1 MRRADELRLS
11 RFTRQLWVDEVT
23 DALAFARLR
32 PDWNG
37 LHRRSGQSPFL
48 SWDWL
53 YPWWRRLGPAARPR
67 IFTLRDGTGHL
78 RGLLPLCETRH
89 PLSGA
94 RRWSFLGDAEV
105 GSDGLDLIALP
116 GERALLAARFAELL
130 AEHAERFDWLDL
142 RDLPDGAPLLTELRE
157 RFPAR
162 GAWVESSARYRC
174 PHLDLTGTWDEFL
187 QGFGRADNLKRRRR
201 WFERQEGFSID
212 RAERPAALR
221 GALETFFE
229 LHALRW
235 QAAGGSQG
243 IATSAVRAFH
253 RDAVALLAESGLV
266 RLYTLRLGAR
276 ALASLYG
283 ITWNGRFYFYQSG
296 FDPAFARLSAGLV
309 LMGETVAE
317 SFARGLATYEF
328 LRGEE
333 AYKFDWASGETRTAA
348 LSIIRKTPAG
358 LCLRA
363 LAQAGER
370 LRQSARDRVGQEKWQ
385 ALQRWRR
392 EGLRRLQGLGAGH
405 IEHLPE

>member
-1 MRRADELRLS
+1 M
-11 RFTRQLWVDEVT
+11 
-23 DALAFARLR
+23 
-32 PDWNG
+32 
-37 LHRRSGQSPFL
+37 
-48 SWDWL
+48 
-53 YPWWRRLGPAARPR
+53 
-67 IFTLRDGTGHL
+67 
-78 RGLLPLCETRH
+78 
-89 PLSGA
+89 
-94 RRWSFLGDAEV
+94 
-105 GSDGLDLIALP
+105 
-116 GERALLAARFAELL
+116 
-130 AEHAERFDWLDL
+130 
-142 RDLPDGAPLLTELRE
+142 
-157 RFPAR
+157 
-162 GAWVESSARYRC
+162 
-174 PHLDLTGTWDEFL
+174 
-187 QGFGRADNLKRRRR
+187 
-201 WFERQEGFSID
+201 
-212 RAERPAALR
+212 
-221 GALETFFE
+221 
-229 LHALRW
+229 
-235 QAAGGSQG
+235 
-243 IATSAVRAFH
+243 RAFH